1 MLRNVMVGMMLVATL
16 VVSGCASV
24 SMGSKEE
31 DMALKQ
37 FPAPP
42 DTMAGVYVYR
52 DSFMGKAL
60 KKTVSLDGE
69 MLGETANGVYFY
81 KVIPPGEHIIST
93 ESEFSDNTLSFV
105 ADADRNYFIRQY
117 IKMGVFVGGAGLEMV
132 DEEKGMTAVR
142 ECCRLAASQ

>member
-1 MLRNVMVGMMLVATL
+1 MFRHMIAGILLLAAL

-24 SMGSKEE
+24 PMGSNEE

-42 DTMAGVYVYR
+42 QDMAGLYVYR

-60 KKTVSLDGE
+60 KKSVSLDGQL
-69 MLGETANGVYFY
+69 LGETANGVYFY
-81 KVIPPGEHIIST
+81 EVIEPGEHSLST
-93 ESEFSDNTLSFV
+93 ESEFSDNSLSFV
-105 ADADRNYFIRQY
+105 ADAGENYFFEQY
-117 IKMGVFVGGAGLEMV
+117 IKMGVFVGGAGLKMV
-132 DEEKGMTAVR
+132 DEAEGMNAVR

>member
-1 MLRNVMVGMMLVATL
+1 MVGLLLLAAL

-24 SMGSKEE
+24 PMGSNEK

-42 DTMAGVYVYR
+42 EAMAGLYVYR
-52 DSFMGKAL
+52 DSFVGKAL

-69 MLGETANGVYFY
+69 ILGETANGVYFY
-81 KVIPPGEHIIST
+81 EVISPGEHTVST

-105 ADADRNYFIRQY
+105 ADVDKNYFVRQY

-132 DEEKGMTAVR
+132 EEEKGMTAVQ